1 MKTFAEFDSA
11 LAERIRTLIPAVR
24 DSDPLVHVL
33 DMLREVRDDRAEI
46 DDVLIVLL
54 KEERDMN
61 VYEMDEIRFRHR
73 APTDVLI
80 TDVKESDLQGIG
92 AILGKPNLS
101 TAVCDH
107 YTSVTGIMYG
117 WQNRVFISLPVRKL
131 DVVLNVLF
139 LFDTGSQG
147 IHLCHSTFAA
157 LGYKENVPS
166 TGAFYVN
173 GFLSQASLS
182 RDHYQD
188 VNILGQEYMRECRA
202 TLHLDYDKLKAR
214 FTGLVRS
221 PH

>member
-1 MKTFAEFDSA
+1 
-11 LAERIRTLIPAVR
+11 
-24 DSDPLVHVL
+24 
-33 DMLREVRDDRAEI
+33 
-46 DDVLIVLL
+46 VLL
-54 KEERDMN
+54 KEERAMN

-80 TDVKESDLQGIG
+80 TDVKESDLQDIG
-92 AILGKPNLS
+92 AVLDKPNLS
-101 TAVCDH
+101 TAVRDH

-117 WQNRVFISLPVRKL
+117 WQNRIFISLPVRKL
-131 DVVLNVLF
+131 DVVLDVLF

-147 IHLCHSTFAA
+147 IHLCHNTFAA

-202 TLHLDYDKLKAR
+202 TLHLDYNKLEAR
-214 FTGLVRS
+214 FEGLVRS
-221 PH
+221 QH